1 MFVVDIY
8 FKNGDVTS
16 MKVDNEIPLNEFK
29 DNLVNNIINNN
40 DTSEKWFK
48 FGDIHDCNE
57 IYIPVSSINYIKIRN
72 DLT

>member
-8 FKNGDVTS
+8 FKNGAIES

-29 DNLVNNIINNN
+29 DNLVNNT